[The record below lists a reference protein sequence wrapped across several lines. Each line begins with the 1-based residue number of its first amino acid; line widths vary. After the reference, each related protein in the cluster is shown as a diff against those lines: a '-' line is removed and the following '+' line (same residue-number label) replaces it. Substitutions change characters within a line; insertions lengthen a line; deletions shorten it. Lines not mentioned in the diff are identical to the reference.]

1 MNKIMEHNER
11 TFESI
16 KHIDENG
23 FEYWLAR
30 ELMLALEYKR
40 WDKFCNVIENAK
52 TACEKSNYLIEDH
65 FSQMGKMIELAKGAK
80 RTILDYKLSRY
91 ACYLVVQNADPKKES
106 VALGQTY
113 FAIQARKQEITE
125 QEYDSLSDDEKRF
138 YQRKLT
144 NQYREVF

>member
-1 MNKIMEHNER
+1 
-11 TFESI
+11 
-16 KHIDENG
+16 
-23 FEYWLAR
+23 
-30 ELMLALEYKR
+30 
-40 WDKFCNVIENAK
+40 
-52 TACEKSNYLIEDH
+52 
-65 FSQMGKMIELAKGAK
+65 MIELAKGAK

-91 ACYLVVQNADPKKES
+91 ACYLVVQNADPKKEV

>member
-1 MNKIMEHNER
+1 MNKIIELKEI

-65 FSQMGKMIELAKGAK
+65 FSQVGKMIDLAKGAK

-106 VALGQTY
+106 VALGQTTY
-113 FAIQARKQEITE
+113 FAIQTE
-125 QEYDSLSDDEKRF
+125 NK
-138 YQRKLT
+138 K
-144 NQYREVF
+144 